1 LISELLNF
9 SMHGSPLLKFVEPRK
24 WQGATGDVLTLLGGT
39 DPATDFGF
47 LTAAAPRQRDA

>member
-1 LISELLNF
+1 
-9 SMHGSPLLKFVEPRK
+9 MHGSPLLKFVEPRK